1 LKVQNLARE
10 LKKTTRELI
19 VELQQYGIIV
29 KSGNT
34 KLDDLEIAQVRE
46 LVLNKKNVSN
56 NLAADVNNG
65 NPELILKEPTINIHS
80 LALKLK
86 VNLPDIMKV
95 VLNMGLLLNLNSEV
109 TANIAVEIAKQCGVE
124 LKFQEETKLNKI
136 SNIKSK
142 LEKIEEAELEGN
154 LDQLVERSA
163 VVTILGH
170 VDHGKTALLDA
181 IRKSNIIA
189 KEAGQ
194 ITQHIGAYQVE
205 FKGKKI
211 TFLDTPGHAAFTSL
225 RARGAQITDIAIL
238 VVAADEGIKPQ
249 TVEALNHAK
258 AANVEI
264 IVAINKVDKPD
275 ADIENVKQ
283 QLTQYGLVAEEWGGK
298 TIIMPISAKT
308 KQGINELLEMIIIVS
323 DMMELK
329 ANPTGPAKGV
339 IIESRLSKSKGPVAT
354 ILIKSGTLKVGDAFV
369 AGTVYGKV
377 RALLNDWGKIIAG
390 SGPGTPVEILG
401 LANVPSPGDILEV
414 YANEK
419 EAKALAEARSFVKQ
433 ENKLTQKISL
443 ETISEQI
450 EEGKVKKLNL
460 IFKADVNGSLE
471 AIVKLINDIKD
482 KEVTIS
488 IIHSGTGPV
497 NENDIMLAKASNAII
512 IGFGVNV
519 NNEAQKIADAEG
531 IEIKLYKIIYKIID
545 DLLKVLD
552 GLFKAE
558 FEEVEI
564 GKAEV
569 RQLFSFSKVGV
580 IIGSFIIS
588 GKVIRNSI
596 TRIFRGKQEIFN
608 GKINSLK
615 RFKEDVKEITQGYE
629 CGIVIDDIQDV
640 KEGDIIVCYELKE
653 KNR

>member
-1 LKVQNLARE
+1 MKVQNLAKE

-19 VELQQYGIIV
+19 TELQQYGIV
-29 KSGNT
+29 LKSGNT
-34 KLDDLEIAQVRE
+34 KLEDHEISNIKE
-46 LVLNKKNVSN
+46 LILNKRKTKNNQTS
-56 NLAADVNNG
+56 ASDTKT
-65 NPELILKEPTINIHS
+65 PDLILKEATISVND
-80 LALKLK
+80 LATKLK
-86 VNLPDIMKV
+86 VTLPDIMKV
-95 VLNMGLLLNLNSEV
+95 VLNMGMLLNLNSEV
-109 TANIAVEIAKQCGVE
+109 TANTAVEIARKCGVE

-136 SNIKSK
+136 SGIKSK
-142 LEKIEEAELEGN
+142 LEKIEEAELEGD
-154 LDQLVERSA
+154 LGQLVERPP

-181 IRKSNIIA
+181 IRHSNIIA
-189 KEAGQ
+189 KEAGG

-205 FKGKKI
+205 IKGKKV

-264 IVAINKVDKPD
+264 IVAINKIDKPD

-283 QLTQYGLVAEEWGGK
+283 QLTQYDLLAEEWGGK
-298 TIIMPISAKT
+298 TIILPISAKT
-308 KQGINELLEMIIIVS
+308 KQGVDDLLEMILIVA
-323 DMMELK
+323 DMLELK

-354 ILIKSGTLKVGDAFV
+354 VLIKSGTLKVGDIFV

-377 RALLNDWGKIIAG
+377 RALLNDLGKTIINA
-390 SGPGTPVEILG
+390 GPGTPVEILG
-401 LANVPSPGDILEV
+401 LANVPAPGDILEV
-414 YANEK
+414 QSVER
-419 EAKALAEARSFVKQ
+419 EAKMLAEGRRFVQQ

-450 EEGKVKKLNL
+450 EEGRIKKLNL
-460 IFKADVNGSLE
+460 ILKADVHGSLE

-482 KEVTIS
+482 KDVTVS

-497 NENDIMLAKASNAII
+497 NENDIMLAKASDAII
-512 IGFGVNV
+512 IAFGVSV
-519 NNEAQKIADAEG
+519 NTEAEKIAEAEG
-531 IEIKLYKIIYKIID
+531 VEIKSYKIIYQIID
-545 DLLKVLD
+545 DLIKVLD

-558 FEEVEI
+558 FVEAET
-564 GKAEV
+564 GRAEV

-580 IIGSFIIS
+580 IIGSYIIS
-588 GKVIRNSI
+588 GKISRNAI
-596 TRIFRGKQEIFN
+596 TRVFRGKEEVFY

-615 RFKEDVKEITQGYE
+615 RFKEDVKDVTQGYE
-629 CGIVIDDIQDV
+629 CGIVIDNIQNI
-640 KEGDIIVCYELKE
+640 KEGDIVVCYELKE